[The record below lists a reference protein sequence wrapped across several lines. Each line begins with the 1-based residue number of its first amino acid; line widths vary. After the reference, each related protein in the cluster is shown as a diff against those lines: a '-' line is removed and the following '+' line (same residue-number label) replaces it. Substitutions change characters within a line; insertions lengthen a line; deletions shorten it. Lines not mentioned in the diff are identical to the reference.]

1 MSGAL
6 PGNQRHVVIVRIDGP
21 KTQAQYEAFKEELEA
36 LLKKHKAQVVLKSR
50 TKKPSKGA

>member
-6 PGNQRHVVIVRIDGP
+6 AGSQRHVVIVRIDGP

-36 LLKKHKAQVVLKSR
+36 LLKKHKARVVLKAR
-50 TKKPSKGA
+50 TKKSSKGA